1 MMAAGTSSTAK
12 LVIDG
17 STAKAITWIM
27 NKLKKVKGRP
37 MLSDSHPQNR
47 RPMPLKIEMVLT
59 MSAAVNASTPVNF
72 CANGEATEIS
82 AAPAVTFNA
91 RRSHRKYHLGL
102 RRASGK
108 GDFPTERG
116 AFFGRE
122 RGQTARANAFRGVLY
137 T

>member
-59 MSAAVNASTPVNF
+59 TIAADNASTPVNF
-72 CANGEATEIS
+72 CANGEATEIQPG
-82 AAPAVTFNA
+82 PAVEHEAAKDHNQDPQLIHTSF
-91 RRSHRKYHLGL
+91 RR
-102 RRASGK
+102 
-108 GDFPTERG
+108 
-116 AFFGRE
+116 
-122 RGQTARANAFRGVLY
+122 
-137 T
+137 